1 MIRLAT
7 LLWIAIAGVM
17 GYGLY
22 QLKHE
27 VMSLENELGRVNR
40 QIVREQEN
48 IHVLRAEWAYTNQP
62 QRLQAL
68 AQRHLDLVPMSPRQF
83 GRLDALPAPAAASAA
98 PTATQGAVKPTV
110 ASPGVQR

>member
-7 LLWIAIAGVM
+7 LLWIAIAGAM
-17 GYGLY
+17 GYGLF

-27 VMSLENELGRVNR
+27 VMSLEAELGRLDR

-48 IHVLRAEWAYTNQP
+48 IHVLRAEWTYTNQP

-68 AQRHLDLVPMSPRQF
+68 ARRHLDLAPMNPRQF
-83 GRLDALPAPAAASAA
+83 GRLDNLPAPPVVPALAA
-98 PTATQGAVKPTV
+98 QGSVRPV
-110 ASPGVQR
+110 SASPGVQR

>member
-1 MIRLAT
+1 MIRIAT
-7 LLWIAIAGVM
+7 LLWIAIAGAM

-27 VMSLENELGRVNR
+27 VMTLEAELGRLNR

-98 PTATQGAVKPTV
+98 PTATQGAVKPTA